1 MHFTT
6 LDDSPMFRKQLQALE
21 ESAEALRER
30 CQRLY
35 KGCRKYSDGLGEAY
49 DGDIAFASGL
59 ETFGGGHDDPISV
72 AVGGPVMTKFT
83 IALREIGTYKEVL
96 RSQVEHMLNDR
107 LTQFVS
113 IDLQDVK
120 EVRKR
125 FDKASLHYD
134 QVREKFLSLRKDAK
148 VEVVSEA
155 QEVFV

>member
-1 MHFTT
+1 MLACANADPCRSLLNTT
-6 LDDSPMFRKQLQALE
+6 
-21 ESAEALRER
+21 
-30 CQRLY
+30 
-35 KGCRKYSDGLGEAY
+35 Y
-49 DGDIAFASGL
+49 DYY
-59 ETFGGGHDDPISV
+59 T
-72 AVGGPVMTKFT
+72 GPVMTKFT

-155 QEVFV
+155 QEDLWNAKSQFEQARFNLVGFPLQQLLLHQKT